1 MRGVKQVSKLMGVSV
16 RTLHYYDAIG
26 LLKPSQ
32 TTEAGY
38 RLYDAAALRRLRSI
52 LLFREL
58 QFPLR
63 EIRAMLDNPAFSQK
77 QALEQQIAL
86 LERKQRRIADL
97 ISFAKKIQTEGDDRM
112 DFDIF
117 QKDDFQQYAEEV
129 KAKWGTTSA
138 YQEYEQKQKEGQ
150 DMPSAAKELMDLFA
164 QIGMLRHL
172 SPAGEEA
179 QEKIRELQVFI
190 SEHFYT
196 CDKQIL
202 RGLGE
207 LYISDARMKRNIDDA
222 GGEGTAE
229 FVQKAI
235 AVYCEK

>member
-172 SPAGEEA
+172 LTRRRRSAGENPRTASIYLRAFLHLRQTDPARARRALYQRCPHEA
-179 QEKIRELQVFI
+179 QYR
-190 SEHFYT
+190 
-196 CDKQIL
+196 
-202 RGLGE
+202 
-207 LYISDARMKRNIDDA
+207 
-222 GGEGTAE
+222 
-229 FVQKAI
+229 
-235 AVYCEK
+235 

>member
-16 RTLHYYDAIG
+16 RMLHYYDAIG

-38 RLYDAAALRRLRSI
+38 RLYDDAALRRLRSI

-129 KAKWGTTSA
+129 KAKWGATSA

-150 DMPSAAKELMDLFA
+150 DMQSAAKELMDLFA

-179 QEKIRELQVFI
+179 QERIRALQAFI

-196 CDKQIL
+196 CTKPIL
-202 RGLGE
+202 SGLGE
-207 LYISDARMKRNIDDA
+207 FYTGDARMKRNIDDA

-229 FVQKAI
+229 FTQQAI
-235 AVYCEK
+235 AAYCEK

>member
-38 RLYDAAALRRLRSI
+38 RLYDDAALRRLRSI

-129 KAKWGTTSA
+129 KAKWGATSA
-138 YQEYEQKQKEGQ
+138 YREYEQKQKEGW
-150 DMPSAAKELMDLFA
+150 DMQSAAKELMDLFA
-164 QIGMLRHL
+164 QIGALRHL

-179 QEKIRELQVFI
+179 QEKIHALQAFI

-196 CDKQIL
+196 CTKPIL
-202 RGLGE
+202 SGLGE